1 MELTE
6 ALTIYRPL
14 LATGFG
20 IAALLVLILRA
31 RLNAFAALLLVS
43 IFSALAAG
51 MAPDQAFDTLAKG
64 MGGTL
69 GFIATVIGLG
79 ALFGAIHEKSDATE
93 KQ

>member
-6 ALTIYRPL
+6 AILVYRPL

-20 IAALLVLILRA
+20 IAALLALILRA
-31 RLNAFAALLLVS
+31 RMNAFAALLLVS

-51 MAPDQAFDTLAKG
+51 MAPEQAFDTLAKG
-64 MGGTL
+64 LGGTL

-79 ALFGAIHEKSDATE
+79 ALFGAIRHHVPPP
-93 KQ
+93 QL